1 MASKLFSPINL
12 TSPSM
17 EVINHL
23 ADGGRSAISESAI
36 LRALAFADYLEAH
49 AKRAYGAASEVETTA
64 AKAILKHIRNGDIPD
79 GFTSRDV
86 HQPRWSIFQ
95 TTAMFS

>member
-49 AKRAYGAASEVETTA
+49 AKCRSVDKIY
-64 AKAILKHIRNGDIPD
+64 
-79 GFTSRDV
+79 
-86 HQPRWSIFQ
+86 W
-95 TTAMFS
+95 